1 VGYAP
6 LGAVPP
12 AGREAH
18 MIDRWLEWTPAL
30 LRGTALTIFLTVAS
44 FAFALVLGLVL
55 ALARLS
61 RRQWYLYGP
70 AQGFVEFVRGTPLL
84 VQLFYLFFVLP
95 FVGITMNPIVTG
107 ILGLGINYGAYM
119 SEVYRAGIEAIDRSQ
134 WEAAHALAMP
144 TALILRIVVLPQ
156 AFRIIIPPMG
166 NYLVSLFKDTA
177 IVATIS
183 IQELLFSA
191 RLLASQTFQY
201 FAIFTAV
208 LVIYFL
214 ISYPASRGV
223 AWVERRLRIAA

>member
-1 VGYAP
+1 VINRWIEWG
-6 LGAVPP
+6 PP
-12 AGREAH
+12 
-18 MIDRWLEWTPAL
+18 L
-30 LRGTALTIFLTVAS
+30 LRGTTLTIFLTVAS

-55 ALARLS
+55 ALARLN
-61 RRQWYLYGP
+61 RQRWYLYQP

-84 VQLFYLFFVLP
+84 VQLFYLYFVLP
-95 FVGITMNPIVTG
+95 FIGITMNPILTG

-144 TALILRIVVLPQ
+144 TPLILRIVVLPQ
-156 AFRIIIPPMG
+156 AFRIVIPPMG

-183 IQELLFSA
+183 IRELLFSA
-191 RLLASQTFQY
+191 RLLAAETFQY

-208 LVIYFL
+208 LVIYFA

-223 AWVERRLRIAA
+223 AWLERRMRIGA

>member
-1 VGYAP
+1 MIERVVEWG
-6 LGAVPP
+6 PP
-12 AGREAH
+12 
-18 MIDRWLEWTPAL
+18 L
-30 LRGTALTIFLTVAS
+30 LRGTALTILLTVAS

-61 RRQWYLYGP
+61 RQRWYLYRP
-70 AQGFVEFVRGTPLL
+70 AQAVVELVRGTPLL
-84 VQLFYLFFVLP
+84 VQLFYLYFVLP

-144 TALILRIVVLPQ
+144 TPLILRLIVLPQ
-156 AFRIIIPPMG
+156 AFRIVIPPMG

-183 IQELLFSA
+183 IRELLFSA
-191 RLLASQTFQY
+191 RLLAAETFQY

-208 LVIYFL
+208 LVIYFA

-223 AWVERRLRIAA
+223 AWLERRMRIGA

>member
-1 VGYAP
+1 
-6 LGAVPP
+6 
-12 AGREAH
+12 
-18 MIDRWLEWTPAL
+18 MIDRWLEWGPPL
-30 LRGTALTIFLTVAS
+30 LRGTALTVFLTVAS

-55 ALARLS
+55 ALARLN
-61 RRQWYLYGP
+61 RRRWYLYTP
-70 AQGFVEFVRGTPLL
+70 AQAFIELVRGTPLL

-95 FVGITMNPIVTG
+95 FVGITMSPILTG

-119 SEVYRAGIEAIDRSQ
+119 SEIYRAGIEAIDRSQ

-144 TALILRIVVLPQ
+144 TPLIMRRIVLPQ
-156 AFRIIIPPMG
+156 AVRIIIPPMG

-183 IQELLFSA
+183 IQELTFTA

-201 FAIFTAV
+201 LAIFTAV
-208 LVIYFL
+208 LVLYFV

-223 AWVERRLRIAA
+223 AWLERRLRIGA

>member
-1 VGYAP
+1 V
-6 LGAVPP
+6 
-12 AGREAH
+12 
-18 MIDRWLEWTPAL
+18 IDRWLEWGPPL
-30 LRGTALTIFLTVAS
+30 LRGTLLTIFLTFAS
-44 FAFALVLGLVL
+44 FAFALVLGLAL
-55 ALARLS
+55 ALARLD
-61 RRQWYLYGP
+61 RRRWYLYLP
-70 AQGFVEFVRGTPLL
+70 AQGIVELVRGTPLL

-95 FVGITMNPIVTG
+95 FVGITLNPILTG

-144 TALILRIVVLPQ
+144 TGLIMRLIILPQALRIV
-156 AFRIIIPPMG
+156 IPPLG

-183 IQELLFSA
+183 IQEVTFTA

-201 FAIFTAV
+201 LAIFTAV
-208 LVIYFL
+208 LVIYFA

-223 AWVERRLRIAA
+223 AWLERRLRVGR

>member
-1 VGYAP
+1 MLERLIEWGPP
-6 LGAVPP
+6 LL
-12 AGREAH
+12 AGT
-18 MIDRWLEWTPAL
+18 M
-30 LRGTALTIFLTVAS
+30 LTIFLTLAS
-44 FAFALVLGLVL
+44 FAFALVLGLAL
-55 ALARLS
+55 ALARLD
-61 RRQWYLYGP
+61 RRRRWLFVP
-70 AQGFVEFVRGTPLL
+70 AQAFVELIRGTPLL

-95 FVGITMNPIVTG
+95 FVGITMDPMLTG

-144 TALILRIVVLPQ
+144 TGLIMRLVVLPQ
-156 AFRIIIPPMG
+156 ALRIVIPPMG

-183 IQELLFSA
+183 IKELLFTA
-191 RLLASQTFQY
+191 RLLASQNFQY
-201 FAIFTAV
+201 LAIFTIV

-223 AWVERRLRIAA
+223 AWLERRMRIGA

>member
-1 VGYAP
+1 V
-6 LGAVPP
+6 L
-12 AGREAH
+12 
-18 MIDRWLEWTPAL
+18 DRWVEWGPAL
-30 LRGTALTIFLTVAS
+30 LRGTGLTIFLTVAS
-44 FAFALVLGLVL
+44 FAFALVLGLLL

-61 RRQWYLYGP
+61 RRQWYLYAP
-70 AQGFVEFVRGTPLL
+70 AQAFVELVRGTPLL
-84 VQLFYLFFVLP
+84 VQLFYLYFVLP

-144 TALILRIVVLPQ
+144 TPLILRLVVLPQ
-156 AFRIIIPPMG
+156 AFRIIVPPMG

-183 IQELLFSA
+183 IQELTFSA
-191 RLLASQTFQY
+191 RLLASQTFEY

-208 LVIYFL
+208 LVIYFA
-214 ISYPASRGV
+214 ISYPASRGA
-223 AWVERRLRIAA
+223 AWVERRLRIGA